1 MKVTVSTNLTREFI
15 PEWRGNRDLSE
26 VEQIKVYYKAPSISI
41 KEDLSPM
48 KFDLVPSSDK
58 FDDKGN
64 PLMEQKMTY
73 VLDRTKIINKLVTSI
88 MGLSTECDGKEVQIK
103 TASQLLSAG
112 VELDELVSE
121 IFAHLQSAINNK
133 VVDEKN

>member
-1 MKVTVSTNLTREFI
+1 MKVAVSTNLTREFI
-15 PEWRGNRDLSE
+15 PEWNGNKELSA

-48 KFDLVPSSDK
+48 KFDLIPSKDK
-58 FDDKGN
+58 VDEKGN
-64 PLMEQKMTY
+64 PVMEQKMSY
-73 VLDRTKIINKLVTSI
+73 ELDRTKIINKLVTSI
-88 MGLSTECDGKEVQIK
+88 VGLSVEADGKEIQIK

-121 IFAHLQSAINNK
+121 IFAHLQ
-133 VVDEKN
+133 

>member
-1 MKVTVSTNLTREFI
+1 MKVAVSTNLTREFI
-15 PEWRGNRDLSE
+15 PEWNGNKELSE
-26 VEQIKVYYKAPSISI
+26 VEQIKIYYKAPSISI

-48 KFDLVPSSDK
+48 KFDLIPSKDK
-58 FDDKGN
+58 YDEKGN

-73 VLDRTKIINKLVTSI
+73 VLDRTKIINKLVTGI
-88 MGLSTECDGKEVQIK
+88 VGLSIEADGKEVQIK

-121 IFAHLQSAINNK
+121 IFAHLQSVLNSK

>member
-1 MKVTVSTNLTREFI
+1 MKVAVSTNLTREFI
-15 PEWRGNRDLSE
+15 PEWNGNKELSE

-48 KFDLVPSSDK
+48 KFDLVPSKDK
-58 FDDKGN
+58 YDEKGN
-64 PLMEQKMTY
+64 PQMEQKMTY
-73 VLDRTKIINKLVTSI
+73 VLDRTKIINKLVTGI
-88 MGLSTECDGKEVQIK
+88 MGLSVECDGKEVQIK
-103 TASQLLSAG
+103 NASQLLSAG

-121 IFAHLQSAINNK
+121 IFAHLQSVLNSK

>member
-1 MKVTVSTNLTREFI
+1 MKVAVSTNLTREFI
-15 PEWRGNRDLSE
+15 PEWNGNRELSE
-26 VEQIKVYYKAPSISI
+26 VEQIKFYYKAPAISI
-41 KEDLSPM
+41 KADLSPM
-48 KFDLVPSSDK
+48 KCDLVPSKYKYDEK
-58 FDDKGN
+58 RN

-73 VLDRTKIINKLVTSI
+73 VLDRTKIINKLVTGI
-88 MGLSTECDGKEVQIK
+88 VGLSIEADGKEVQIK

-121 IFAHLQSAINNK
+121 LFAHLQSVLNNK

>member
-1 MKVTVSTNLTREFI
+1 MKVAVSTNLTREFI
-15 PEWRGNRDLSE
+15 PEWNGNRELSE
-26 VEQIKVYYKAPSISI
+26 VEQIKFYYKAPSISI

-48 KFDLVPSSDK
+48 KFDLIPSKDK
-58 FDDKGN
+58 YDEKGN

-73 VLDRTKIINKLVTSI
+73 VLDRTKIINKLVTGI
-88 MGLSTECDGKEVQIK
+88 VGLSIEADGKEVQIK

-121 IFAHLQSAINNK
+121 LFAHLQSVLNNK
-133 VVDEKN
+133 VVEEKN

>member
-1 MKVTVSTNLTREFI
+1 MKVAVSTNLTREFI
-15 PEWRGNRDLSE
+15 PEWNGNKELSE
-26 VEQIKVYYKAPSISI
+26 VEQIKVLYKAPTISI

-48 KFDLVPSSDK
+48 KFDLVPSKDK
-58 FDDKGN
+58 YDEKGN

-88 MGLSTECDGKEVQIK
+88 MGLSVECEGKEVQIK

-121 IFAHLQSAINNK
+121 IFAHLQSVLNSK
-133 VVDEKN
+133 VVEEKN

>member
-1 MKVTVSTNLTREFI
+1 MKVAVSTNLTREFI
-15 PEWRGNRDLSE
+15 PEWNGNKELSE
-26 VEQIKVYYKAPSISI
+26 VEQIKVYYRAPSISI

-48 KFDLVPSSDK
+48 KFDLVPSKDK
-58 FDDKGN
+58 YDEKGN
-64 PLMEQKMTY
+64 PQMEQKMTY
-73 VLDRTKIINKLVTSI
+73 VLDRTKIINKLVTGI
-88 MGLSTECDGKEVQIK
+88 MGLSVECDGKEVQIK

-121 IFAHLQSAINNK
+121 IFAHLQSVLNSK

>member
-1 MKVTVSTNLTREFI
+1 MKVAVSTSLTREFI
-15 PEWRGNRDLSE
+15 PEWHGNRELSE
-26 VEQIKVYYKAPSISI
+26 VEQIKFYYKAPSISI

-48 KFDLVPSSDK
+48 KFDLIPSKDK
-58 FDDKGN
+58 YDEKGN

-73 VLDRTKIINKLVTSI
+73 VLDRTKIINKLVTGI
-88 MGLSTECDGKEVQIK
+88 VGLSIEADGKEVQIK

-121 IFAHLQSAINNK
+121 LFAHLQSVLNNK